1 MHVRRRVP
9 PVAQILGRASLA
21 AALLAAVFNPPASA
35 DDGVVFETIDQAFE
49 YRRAPAA
56 NFPELVALLEGS
68 LVGDGLEFAT
78 IPENLPGRV
87 RGIPGVAIF
96 DYDGDD
102 DLDIY
107 VTQGPGRAA
116 SLYSNQLQESGSA
129 SFVDVAEEAGVAASD
144 MDAWGVCYGDLDN
157 DGDEDLI
164 LTGNGEPNRL
174 YVNDGAG
181 RFDLKAQSGLEG
193 GQTHSTGCGVGDIDG
208 DGWLDVSVV
217 NHWDQKDFAPCFR
230 AELIDEVE
238 HNQLFRN
245 LGGNLFEDVSAT
257 SGIQNLA
264 GNKDAEGQPLDIAG
278 ITWGH
283 AMADID
289 LDGDIDI
296 IYADDQ
302 CEILPVKHG
311 GPLDRG
317 YVHVMLND
325 GTGHFVDHPIAE
337 IPESSTTWMSIAFGD
352 YNCDGHMDMF
362 LSSFGDY
369 AFNNIGVPNDLGD
382 HSSRW
387 VLGRG
392 DGTFADVGLNESLV
406 GTPFGWGN
414 AALDYDNDGDQDVV
428 FIGGLDQLLV
438 NQSDNPGALLSN
450 LGCTASFSA
459 EIDAIPTD
467 YTRHNVQGL
476 AAGDFNQDGFTDF
489 ATASNLRLPDDLP
502 LALGQPVGGPFDAT
516 AAFFPAFAPTD
527 DSLAYWRWLGVEYGE
542 GELTVEMNSG
552 DNGNHWITVVP
563 TGTAGVTDGGRTN
576 RSGIGA
582 VVMVTPEDGQTV
594 MRPVHV
600 GNYTSA
606 HAREG
611 NFGLGAAG
619 SATVE
624 MHWQGGVRNKLYGVT
639 HGERIEF
646 PEIPC
651 SYDGTF
657 TRSGPGSYVSCL
669 LESFEDLQEDG
680 LLTDYRRRL
689 RLFLSA
695 LRARVEFILR

>member
-1 MHVRRRVP
+1 MWSRTV
-9 PVAQILGRASLA
+9 
-21 AALLAAVFNPPASA
+21 AALAISMIATSASA
-35 DDGVVFETIDQAFE
+35 EGGVVFDDIGTDLT
-49 YRRAPAA
+49 YRRAHAA
-56 NFPELVALLEGS
+56 NFPELTALLQGS

-78 IPENLPGRV
+78 IPESLPGRV
-87 RGIPGVAIF
+87 RGIPGLAVF
-96 DYDGDD
+96 DYDGDG

-116 SLYSNQLQESGSA
+116 SLYSNQLEETGMV
-129 SFVDVAEEAGVAASD
+129 SFQDVAAAAGVTADD

-164 LTGNGEPNRL
+164 VTGNGEPNRL
-174 YVNDGAG
+174 YVNNGAG
-181 RFDLKAQSGLEG
+181 AFDLALDSGLEG
-193 GQTHSTGCGVGDIDG
+193 GSTNSTGCGVGDIDG
-208 DGWLDVSVV
+208 DGLLDVSVV
-217 NHWDQKDFAPCFR
+217 NNWDQQDFAPCFR
-230 AELIDEVE
+230 ASLVDEVQ

-245 LGGNLFEDVSAT
+245 TGNNTFADISTT
-257 SGIQNLA
+257 SGIQTLV
-264 GNKDAEGQPLDIAG
+264 GNKDAMGNPLDIAG

-283 AMADID
+283 AMADVD

-296 IYADDQ
+296 LYADDQ
-302 CEILPVKHG
+302 CEILPVEHG

-325 GTGHFVDHPIAE
+325 GSGSFEDHPVAE

-352 YNCDGHMDMF
+352 YDCDGNMDMF

-369 AFNNIGVPNDLGD
+369 AFNNIGVPNDVGD

-392 DGTFADVGLNESLV
+392 DGTFEDVGLGPELV

-450 LGCTASFSA
+450 QGCTASFSA
-459 EIDAIPTD
+459 RNSAIPTD

-476 AAGDFNQDGFTDF
+476 AAGDFDGDGFTDF

-502 LALGQPVGGPFDAT
+502 MQTGQPVGGPFDAT
-516 AAFFPAFAPTD
+516 AAFFAAFAPTD
-527 DSLAYWRWLGVEYGE
+527 ATLAFWRWLGVEYGE
-542 GELTVEMNSG
+542 GELTIEMNSG
-552 DNGNHWITVVP
+552 DNGNHWVSMTPVGTVGLTP
-563 TGTAGVTDGGRTN
+563 GSITN
-576 RSGIGA
+576 RDGIGA
-582 VVMVTPEDGQTV
+582 VALVTPEGGHTV

-611 NFGLGAAG
+611 NFGLGAAPFA
-619 SATVE
+619 SIE
-624 MHWQGGVRNKLYGVT
+624 MRWQGGVRNKLFGVG
-639 HGERIEF
+639 HGEAVTF

-651 SYDGTF
+651 SFDG
-657 TRSGPGSYVSCL
+657 SYGPGEYAQCL
-669 LESFEDLQEDG
+669 Q
-680 LLTDYRRRL
+680 
-689 RLFLSA
+689 SA
-695 LRARVEFILR
+695 LHDIHQAGLISHFGKLRFFVSGMFARLEYLFG

>member
-1 MHVRRRVP
+1 MRLGNKTLPPSVP
-9 PVAQILGRASLA
+9 SR
-21 AALLAAVFNPPASA
+21 LLATGMLALAPFVFAEGGP
-35 DDGVVFETIDQAFE
+35 VFDNIALELD

-56 NFPELVALLEGS
+56 NFPQLVSLLEGS
-68 LVGDGLEFAT
+68 LEGDGLEFAT

-87 RGIPGVAIF
+87 RGIPGVAVF
-96 DYDGDD
+96 DYDNDG

-116 SLYSNQLQESGSA
+116 SLYSNQFEENG
-129 SFVDVAEEAGVAASD
+129 FVWFRDVATEAGVAATD

-164 LTGNGEPNRL
+164 LTGNGEANRL
-174 YVNDGAG
+174 YVNNGQGA
-181 RFDLKAQSGLEG
+181 FQLKADSGLGG
-193 GQTHSTGCGVGDIDG
+193 GQTNSTGCGVGDIDG
-208 DGWLDVSVV
+208 DGLLDVSVV
-217 NHWDQKDFAPCFR
+217 NNWEQKDFAPCFR
-230 AELIDEVE
+230 ANLVDEVQ

-245 LGGNLFEDVSAT
+245 RGGNRFEDISAT
-257 SGIQNLA
+257 SGIQTLV
-264 GNKDAEGQPLDIAG
+264 GNKDAAGNPLDIAG

-283 AMADID
+283 AMADVD

-296 IYADDQ
+296 LYADDQ

-325 GTGHFVDHPIAE
+325 GTGNFVDHPIAE

-352 YNCDGHMDMF
+352 YNCDGKMDMF

-392 DGTFADVGLNESLV
+392 DGTFEEVGLSAGLV

-450 LGCTASFSA
+450 QGCTATFSA
-459 EIDAIPTD
+459 EVGAIPTD

-489 ATASNLRLPDDLP
+489 ATVSNLRLPDDLTMQV
-502 LALGQPVGGPFDAT
+502 GQPVGSPFDSSAS
-516 AAFFPAFAPTD
+516 FYPAFAPTD
-527 DSLAYWRWLGVEYGE
+527 GTLAFWRWLGVEYGE
-542 GELTVEMNSG
+542 GELTVELNRG
-552 DNGNHWITVVP
+552 DNGNQWISVTP
-563 TGTAGVTDGGRTN
+563 TGTVGIVAGSRTN
-576 RSGIGA
+576 RDGIGA
-582 VVMVTPEDGQTV
+582 VALVTPRGGNTV

-611 NFGLGAAG
+611 NFGLGSAD

-624 MHWQGGVRNKLYGVT
+624 MLWQGGVRNKLYGIS
-639 HGERIEF
+639 HGERINF

-651 SYDGTF
+651 SFD
-657 TRSGPGSYVSCL
+657 GSYRRGEYFRCL
-669 LESFEDLQEDG
+669 HRALDDLQQAD
-680 LLTDYRRRL
+680 LIDHRQRL
-689 RLFLSA
+689 RLFISA
-695 LRARVEFILR
+695 ILARLEYLFG

>member
-1 MHVRRRVP
+1 M
-9 PVAQILGRASLA
+9 ALAMLSLA
-21 AALLAAVFNPPASA
+21 PSVAAEGGTSFANIALDL
-35 DDGVVFETIDQAFE
+35 D

-68 LVGDGLEFAT
+68 LEGEGLEFVT

-87 RGIPGVAIF
+87 RGIPGVAVF
-96 DYDGDD
+96 DYDGDH

-107 VTQGPGRAA
+107 LTQGPGRAA
-116 SLYSNQLQESGSA
+116 SLYSNQLEETGSVWFLDLA
-129 SFVDVAEEAGVAASD
+129 TEAGVAAED
-144 MDAWGVCYGDLDN
+144 MDSWGVCYGDLDN

-174 YVNDGAG
+174 YVNDGQGA
-181 RFDLKAQSGLEG
+181 FQWMPESGLEG
-193 GQTHSTGCGVGDIDG
+193 GNTNSTGCGVGDIDG
-208 DGWLDVSVV
+208 DGLLDVSIV
-217 NHWDQKDFAPCFR
+217 NNWDQKDFAPCFR
-230 AELIDEVE
+230 AHLVDEVQ

-245 LGGNLFEDVSAT
+245 QGENRFEDISAA
-257 SGIQNLA
+257 SGIRTLV
-264 GNKDAEGQPLDIAG
+264 GNKDAAGNPLDIAG

-283 AMADID
+283 AMADVD

-296 IYADDQ
+296 LYADDQ

-325 GTGHFVDHPIAE
+325 GEGRFVDHPIVE

-352 YNCDGHMDMF
+352 YNCDGKMDLF

-387 VLGRG
+387 LLGRG
-392 DGTFADVGLNESLV
+392 DGTFEEVGLGPDLV

-450 LGCTASFSA
+450 QGCNATFSA
-459 EIDAIPTD
+459 EIGAIPTD

-489 ATASNLRLPDDLP
+489 AAASNLRLPDDLT
-502 LALGQPVGGPFDAT
+502 LEVGQPVGSPFDAT
-516 AAFFPAFAPTD
+516 AAYYPAFAPTD
-527 DSLAYWRWLGVEYGE
+527 DTLAFWRWRGVEYGE
-542 GELTVEMNSG
+542 GELTVEINSG
-552 DNGNHWITVVP
+552 DNGNQWISVIP
-563 TGTAGVTDGGRTN
+563 TGTVGITPGSRTN
-576 RSGIGA
+576 RDGIGA
-582 VVMVTPEDGQTV
+582 VALVTPDGGPTV

-611 NFGLGAAG
+611 NFGLGEAG
-619 SATVE
+619 SAIVE
-624 MHWQGGVRNKLYGVT
+624 MRWQGGVRNKLYGVR
-639 HGERIEF
+639 HGERVGF

-651 SYDGTF
+651 SFDGEY
-657 TRSGPGSYVSCL
+657 RQGEYIGCVRVAL
-669 LESFEDLQEDG
+669 NDLQQAG
-680 LLTDYRRRL
+680 LLTDSWQRL
-689 RLFLSA
+689 RFFLSA
-695 LRARVEFILR
+695 ILARLEFLFG